1 MVELL
6 TVGATVVLSGII
18 DGALEFVEIDGAL
31 EFVEIDGALELV
43 VLDTIVGT
51 VVAASPTA
59 SLPTLRIIE
68 FRVPT

>member
-6 TVGATVVLSGII
+6 TVGATVVLSGI
-18 DGALEFVEIDGAL
+18 IDGAL